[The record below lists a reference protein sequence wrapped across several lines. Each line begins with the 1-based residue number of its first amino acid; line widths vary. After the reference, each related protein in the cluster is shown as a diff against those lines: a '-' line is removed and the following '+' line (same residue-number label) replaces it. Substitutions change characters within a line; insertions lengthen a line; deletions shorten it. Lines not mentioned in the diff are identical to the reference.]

1 MSSDFPR
8 GFFFCLYTMMAIL
21 KTNRIQAM
29 AKIAATN
36 ILVWSFT
43 NGLVAC
49 LVTIA
54 EVAQISTRKRKKIM
68 KKLPN
73 FGLLPQQSSQ

>member
-8 GFFFCLYTMMAIL
+8 GFFRCLYTMIAIL
-21 KTNRIQAM
+21 KRNKIQAM

-36 ILVWSFT
+36 ILVWSLT
-43 NGLVAC
+43 NGSAAC

-54 EVAQISTRKRKKIM
+54 EVAHIRTRNKKKIRE
-68 KKLPN
+68 KKWNNNHNL
-73 FGLLPQQSSQ
+73 F

>member
-8 GFFFCLYTMMAIL
+8 GFFFCLYTMMANL

-36 ILVWSFT
+36 IFVWSFT
-43 NGLVAC
+43 NGLAAC

-54 EVAQISTRKRKKIM
+54 EVAQISTRNRKKIHE
-68 KKLPN
+68 KITRFLFN
-73 FGLLPQQSSQ
+73 FSIK

>member
-54 EVAQISTRKRKKIM
+54 EVAQISTRNRKK
-68 KKLPN
+68 N
-73 FGLLPQQSSQ
+73 S

>member
-21 KTNRIQAM
+21 KTNRIHAM

-43 NGLVAC
+43 NGLAAC

-54 EVAQISTRKRKKIM
+54 EVAQISTRNRNKISWKK
-68 KKLPN
+68 
-73 FGLLPQQSSQ
+73 

>member
-1 MSSDFPR
+1 
-8 GFFFCLYTMMAIL
+8 MAIL
-21 KTNRIQAM
+21 KTNRIQAI

-43 NGLVAC
+43 NGLAAC

-54 EVAQISTRKRKKIM
+54 EVAQISTRNRNEISW

-73 FGLLPQQSSQ
+73 PCLIFQLPPDIPHNN